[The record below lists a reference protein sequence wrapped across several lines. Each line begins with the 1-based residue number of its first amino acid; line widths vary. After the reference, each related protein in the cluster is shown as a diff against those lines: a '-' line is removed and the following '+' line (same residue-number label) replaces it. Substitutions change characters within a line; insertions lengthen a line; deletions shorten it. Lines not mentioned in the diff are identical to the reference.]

1 MRLRQIAVLS
11 ALLLSTAAC
20 GGSDGTD
27 ASTTTGAAQ
36 SDGDVTTTTPAASST
51 DAEILGE
58 DTAFAPGGDDAV
70 DLTAEVAERECEL
83 GEVLFG
89 SCRAST
95 GAGGPFLVTA
105 EGDVADPG
113 EWNVVVRCG
122 LDPATPVAS
131 AKGTFQPATADLGL
145 APYGEVLGVSLTT
158 GDEAEG
164 ALVYQPEGSDCPVVW
179 GLGPI
184 APSNL
189 FVGGTDRL
197 NGDEA
202 PIRFMLADGSPAC
215 AVADG
220 DGGIEVTPA
229 SVEGCVDG

>member
-1 MRLRQIAVLS
+1 MRLRHIAVVS

-20 GGSDGTD
+20 GGSDDTD
-27 ASTTTGAAQ
+27 ASATTEAAQ
-36 SDGDVTTTTPAASST
+36 SDGDDTTTTAATST
-51 DAEILGE
+51 DAQILGE
-58 DTAFAPGGDDAV
+58 DTVFAPGGDGAA

-105 EGDVADPG
+105 EGDVDAPG

-184 APSNL
+184 GPSNV

-202 PIRFMLADGSPAC
+202 PIRFTQADGSPAC

-229 SVEGCVDG
+229 SVEGCVG